1 MQTYTIPNEFEHK
14 LGVIAKN
21 QDQTIDQILNRLISE
36 YLEDLEDA
44 RLAEAALQRIESG
57 ESTLIDW
64 EDAKRELHAL
74 GH

>member
-1 MQTYTIPNEFEHK
+1 MQTYTIPNEFEYK
-14 LGVIAKN
+14 LGIIAKT

-36 YLEDLEDA
+36 YLEDMEDT

-74 GH
+74 DH

>member
-14 LGVIAKN
+14 LGVIAKT

-36 YLEDLEDA
+36 YLEDIEDA
-44 RLAEAALQRIESG
+44 RLAEAALQRLESG
-57 ESTLIDW
+57 ESTLVDW